1 MRYLILHAY
10 SSTNSGDGLLVKE
23 ALALIRSVDPE
34 GAIAVLAL
42 DPDSFSDTA
51 GASFVHPLTG
61 QNRTPSS
68 ITMLAHG
75 GLALLRGLRLPKD
88 VESMVENADVAIGVG
103 GGYMRGANLIE
114 AIKMTLAH
122 LPQLASANR
131 REKDS
136 VYLPQSVGAL
146 RWGTR
151 SAVIAHATS
160 ITWHVRDDRSFA
172 LLDGVAQVRRT
183 PDTAVLP
190 LGAEVL
196 GAASPGPHLTQT
208 PAYGLVARSLRSTRQ
223 RIRDYVAGL
232 QAIQS
237 ELEAELLLQ
246 ASSRGNNDDRF
257 YASAFKRHAT
267 RTLVEGTSRG
277 TDRRSVVV
285 SVRLHGAIQS
295 IRNGVPAI
303 HLSYERKGWGAFE
316 DLGIAD
322 YVYNAFD
329 FDAARVIEQAKHL
342 AADPTSYWNAIARAR
357 PNIENARTRLIE
369 DICGRG
375 SRNLSVR

>member
-23 ALALIRSVDPE
+23 ALALIRSVDPQ
-34 GAIAVLAL
+34 ATIVVLAL
-42 DPDSFSDTA
+42 DPDSFSDPA
-51 GASFVHPLTG
+51 GASFLHPFTG
-61 QNRTPSS
+61 RNRTPSS
-68 ITMLAHG
+68 TTMLANSA
-75 GLALLRGLRLPKD
+75 LSLLRGLRLPKD
-88 VESMVENADVAIGVG
+88 VEFMVADADLVIGVG

-114 AIKMTLAH
+114 AVKMTLAH

-131 REKDS
+131 RDKAS

-151 SAVIAHATS
+151 TAVLAHAAS
-160 ITWHVRDDRSFA
+160 ITWHVRDDRSLA
-172 LLDGVAQVRRT
+172 LLNGVGRIRRT

-190 LGAEVL
+190 LGNEDV
-196 GAASPGPHLTQT
+196 AAAYLDRRSAQT
-208 PAYGLVARSLRSTRQ
+208 PVFGLVARTLRSTRQ
-223 RIRDYVAGL
+223 RVDQYVAGL

-237 ELEAELLLQ
+237 QLKAELLLQ
-246 ASSRGNNDDRF
+246 ATSRGNNDDRF
-257 YASAFKRHAT
+257 YASIFGRHAT

-277 TDRRSVVV
+277 EDRTSAIV

-322 YVYNAFD
+322 YVHNAFD
-329 FDAARVIEQAKHL
+329 FDATRVIAQAKDL
-342 AADPTSYWNAIARAR
+342 AADPSSYWDAIAEAR
-357 PNIENARTRLIE
+357 PSIRDARERLLE
-369 DICGRG
+369 DIRGRD
-375 SRNLSVR
+375 SRAPLAH